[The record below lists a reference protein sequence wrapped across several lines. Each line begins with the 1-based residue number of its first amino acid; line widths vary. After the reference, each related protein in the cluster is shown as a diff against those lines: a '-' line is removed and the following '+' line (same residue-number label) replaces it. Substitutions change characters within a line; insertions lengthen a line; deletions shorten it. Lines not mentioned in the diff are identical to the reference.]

1 MASITLV
8 VPFGL
13 PPGEF
18 AADLIRSVQAPS
30 LAALVSRHK
39 SHDYHAFDVDSR
51 VLPHEGWLAQ
61 HLKVPAPGAALA
73 GAVMR
78 GYGVAQAEGHWFIMH
93 PIHVQAARNHLVM
106 QDLRALQLDDAES
119 RTLFD
124 AVRPLFTEDGKE
136 LVYGDAR
143 TWFMRADDWAS
154 LATASPD
161 AAAGSNMADW
171 MPVGDTAR
179 AFRRLQ
185 NEVQM
190 LWHAHP
196 VNAARQERGQADVN
210 SFWLWAGA
218 STAAAAPAA
227 AGLATMHAPDWLA
240 ALASPA
246 LRNTGPEQLLAAKDG
261 TAVLCHLLPAGLSGD
276 WSEWLQGMEAL
287 EKDWFAPM
295 LAALRAGKIDE
306 LALVFSHRDGWSG
319 FRTGKMALRQFWR
332 PLNLKKL
339 LP

>member
-13 PPGEF
+13 PPAEF
-18 AADLIRSVQAPS
+18 AADLVRSVQAPA
-30 LAALVSRHK
+30 LATLVSRSKTHAC
-39 SHDYHAFDVDSR
+39 HAFDVDSR

-61 HLKVPAPGAALA
+61 HLNAPGAGAPLSA
-73 GAVMR
+73 AVMQ
-78 GYGVAQAEGHWFIMH
+78 GYGAAQGAGHWFLMH

-106 QDLRALQLDDAES
+106 QDRRALQLGEEES

-124 AVRPLFTEDGKE
+124 AVQPFFAEDGKQ
-136 LVYGDAR
+136 LVYGDAQ
-143 TWFMRADDWAS
+143 TWFMRADDWAG

-161 AAAGSNMADW
+161 AAAGSNMAAW
-171 MPVGDTAR
+171 MPSGDVAR

-190 LWHAHP
+190 LWHSHP
-196 VNAARQERGQADVN
+196 VNAARQERGLPAVN

-218 STAAAAPAA
+218 SAPAPAA
-227 AGLATMHAPDWLA
+227 QNLATAHAPDWLA
-240 ALASPA
+240 ALAPPA
-246 LRNTGPEQLLAAKDG
+246 LRDAGPEQLLAAKDG

-276 WSEWLQGMEAL
+276 WSEWLLGMAAL
-287 EKDWFAPM
+287 DKDWFAPM
-295 LAALRAGKIDE
+295 LAALRAGRISE
-306 LALVFSHRDGWSG
+306 LALVFSHRDGWSE
-319 FRTGKMALRQFWR
+319 FRTGKMSLRQFWR

>member
-13 PPGEF
+13 PPAEF

-30 LAALVSRHK
+30 LAALTSRHK
-39 SHDYHAFDVDSR
+39 SHQYQAFDVDSR
-51 VLPHEGWLAQ
+51 VLPHEGWLAR
-61 HLKVPAPGAALA
+61 HLKVPGPGAALA

-78 GYGVAQAEGHWFIMH
+78 GYGVAQTEGHWFIMH

-106 QDLRALQLDDAES
+106 QDLRALQVDDAES

-124 AVRPLFTEDGKE
+124 AVRPLFAEDGKE

-143 TWFMRADDWAS
+143 TWFLRADDWAS
-154 LATASPD
+154 LASASPD

-196 VNAARQERGQADVN
+196 VNAARQERGQPAVN

-218 STAAAAPAA
+218 SAAAPAA
-227 AGLATMHAPDWLA
+227 AGLATVHAPDWLA

-246 LRNTGPEQLLAAKDG
+246 LRNAGPEPLLAAEDG
-261 TAVLCHLLPAGLSGD
+261 AAVLCHLLPAGLSGD
-276 WSEWLQGMEAL
+276 WSEWLLGMESL
-287 EKDWFAPM
+287 EKDWFAPT

-306 LALVFSHRDGWSG
+306 LALVFSHRDGWSE